1 MRRCLAVVS
10 ILAALSPLRHAGRSV
25 AVRLGSDD
33 PFARLRRHRY
43 GSLVDALTE
52 EPSLLVSTMFGCVAC
67 YVGGRLVLGLAD
79 RRPPWRGL
87 LVPTAQEHHAALR
100 TEVEGLVVHPVIG
113 KWLYLP
119 ESAPGFEASADALVL
134 LARSGDPR
142 VGVESAPKRGGRARA
157 RRQPRPPTNTPR
169 ATRRR

>member
-1 MRRCLAVVS
+1 MRFGPDV
-10 ILAALSPLRHAGRSV
+10 
-25 AVRLGSDD
+25 SDD

-43 GSLVDALTE
+43 GGLVDALTE

-67 YVGGRLVLGLAD
+67 YLHGRLVLGLTD

-87 LVPTAQEHHAALR
+87 LVPTAHEHHAALLAD
-100 TEVEGLVVHPVIG
+100 VAGLVVHPVLG

-119 ESAPGFEASADALVL
+119 ESVGCFEESADALVT
-134 LARSGDPR
+134 LARRGDPR
-142 VGVESAPKRGGRARA
+142 VGVESAGAKRGGR
-157 RRQPRPPTNTPR
+157 RRMRQSPRTRTTPR